1 MENEMKKIDIKNPET
16 MDKVIELAMY
26 CFSLSLELKKN
37 GFEAASGKLRDAA
50 MTFYDNLTR
59 GMDSPDSKD
68 FRAAVHHA
76 RRSLLETAGVVIL
89 LGQKQLVK
97 EGERKYLMNE
107 LNHLD
112 QTLIEWGLTSLN

>member
-1 MENEMKKIDIKNPET
+1 MEIKMNKTDIKNPET
-16 MDKVIELAMY
+16 MDKVVELAMY

-37 GFEAASGKLRDAA
+37 GFDTAAGKLRDAA
-50 MTFYDNLTR
+50 LTFYSHLTE
-59 GMDSPDSKD
+59 GMESPSGKD
-68 FRAAVHHA
+68 FVAAVNLA

-89 LGQKQLVK
+89 LGQEKLVK
-97 EGERKYLMNE
+97 EGEREYLMNE